1 MSPHSILTRLLVAP
15 AALVLLGGALAAC
28 GSSGSAEEG
37 KPLLRVGVQKDGIRS
52 VLTQAGLLEDL
63 PYEIE
68 WSEFT
73 AGPPIIEAAAADQID
88 VAWVGSAPPIF
99 GAAAGAAFKVIA
111 TVEEQDEK
119 TDSILVPKGSD
130 IRSSA
135 DLKGKKIAVGK
146 GTSAHGHLLLALESA
161 GLTLDDVDPQYLQP
175 AEGLA
180 AFQAGEVDAWSI
192 WDPFVTQAVNFVTQA
207 VNEDGAID
215 ITADEGGSTDP
226 YLAFEIA
233 SAASLEET
241 DTRESIQ
248 HFVGLVRDGF
258 EWAQENP
265 DKWGEGWASESGL
278 PVSTTSEVA
287 TKKASVVG
295 PVTEEHI
302 ASEQQL
308 ADAFFEAGEIPEKV
322 DFSTVV
328 EPGLID

>member
-1 MSPHSILTRLLVAP
+1 MSRNTALTRLLATP
-15 AALVLLGGALAAC
+15 AVLALLGSALTAC
-28 GSSGSAEEG
+28 GSSASGGSDE
-37 KPLLRVGVQKDGIRS
+37 PVLRVGVQKDGIRS

-99 GAAAGAAFKVIA
+99 GAAAGADFKVVA
-111 TVEEQDEK
+111 TVEEQDQK
-119 TDSILVPKGSD
+119 TDSILVPKGSA
-130 IRSSA
+130 IKSSA

-146 GTSAHGHLLLALESA
+146 GTSAHGHLLLALKSA

-192 WDPFVTQAVNFVTQA
+192 WDPFVTQAVN
-207 VNEDGAID
+207 EDGAVD

-233 SAASLEET
+233 SAASLEEK
-241 DTRESIQ
+241 DTRESIK
-248 HFVGLVRDGF
+248 HFVGLVEEGF
-258 EWAQENP
+258 AWAQENP

-287 TKKASVVG
+287 AKKASVVG
-295 PVTEEHI
+295 PVSEEHI

-308 ADAFFEAGEIPEKV
+308 ADAFFEAGEIPEEI
-322 DFSTVV
+322 DFDAVV
-328 EPGLID
+328 EHGLIE

>member
-1 MSPHSILTRLLVAP
+1 MSRHTALTRLLATP
-15 AALVLLGGALAAC
+15 AILALLGSALAAC
-28 GSSGSAEEG
+28 GSDGSDE
-37 KPLLRVGVQKDGIRS
+37 PVLRVGVQKDGIRS
-52 VLTQAGLLEDL
+52 VLTQAGLLKDL

-99 GAAAGAAFKVIA
+99 GAAAGAEFKVVA
-111 TVEEQDEK
+111 TVEEQDQK
-119 TDSILVPKGSD
+119 TDSILVPKGSA
-130 IRSSA
+130 IKSSA

-161 GLTLDDVDPQYLQP
+161 GLTLDDVEPQYLQP

-192 WDPFVTQAVNFVTQA
+192 WDPFVTQAVN
-207 VNEDGAID
+207 EDGAVD

-233 SAASLEET
+233 SAASLEEK
-241 DTRESIQ
+241 DTRESIK
-248 HFVGLVRDGF
+248 HFVGLVEDGF
-258 EWAQENP
+258 AWAQENP
-265 DKWGEGWASESGL
+265 DKWGEGWAAESGL

-287 TKKASVVG
+287 AKKASVVG
-295 PVTEEHI
+295 PVSEKHI

-308 ADAFFEAGEIPEKV
+308 ADAFFEAGEIPEEI
-322 DFSTVV
+322 DFNTVV
-328 EPGLID
+328 EHGLIE